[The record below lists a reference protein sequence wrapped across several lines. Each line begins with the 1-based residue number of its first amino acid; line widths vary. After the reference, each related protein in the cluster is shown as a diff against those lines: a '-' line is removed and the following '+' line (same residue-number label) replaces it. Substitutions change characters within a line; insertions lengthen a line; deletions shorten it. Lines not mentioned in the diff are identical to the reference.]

1 MICMGPVFAFAA
13 IAAPLPPPPMPLPPP
28 PMPLPPPPT
37 PLPPGINVDDPID
50 VFRLIGGIE
59 CLSVAEDAFGRTG

>member
-13 IAAPLPPPPMPLPPP
+13 IAAPLPPP